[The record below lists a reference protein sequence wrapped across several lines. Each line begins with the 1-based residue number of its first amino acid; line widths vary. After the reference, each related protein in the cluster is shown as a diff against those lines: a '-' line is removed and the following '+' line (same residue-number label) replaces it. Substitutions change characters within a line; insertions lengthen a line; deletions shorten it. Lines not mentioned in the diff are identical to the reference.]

1 MDRFNRDLLVMF
13 KEQSNPQTIENEV
26 EQLHELLFAVEKIE
40 NVVKAHEV
48 ININK
53 RKIFSTKMLISETLK
68 HKKLK
73 PFIFLNNLN

>member
-53 RKIFSTKMLISETLK
+53 RKIFSSKMLISETLK
-68 HKKLK
+68 YKKLK

>member
-26 EQLHELLFAVEKIE
+26 EQLHELLYAVEKIE

-53 RKIFSTKMLISETLK
+53 RKILSSKTLISETLK
-68 HKKLK
+68 YKKLK
-73 PFIFLNNLN
+73 PFVFLNNMN

>member
-53 RKIFSTKMLISETLK
+53 RKILSSKKLIMETLK

-73 PFIFLNNLN
+73 PFVFLNNMN

>member
-1 MDRFNRDLLVMF
+1 MF

-26 EQLHELLFAVEKIE
+26 EQLHELLYAVEKIE

-53 RKIFSTKMLISETLK
+53 RKILSSKTLISETLK
-68 HKKLK
+68 YKKLK
-73 PFIFLNNLN
+73 PFVFLNNMN